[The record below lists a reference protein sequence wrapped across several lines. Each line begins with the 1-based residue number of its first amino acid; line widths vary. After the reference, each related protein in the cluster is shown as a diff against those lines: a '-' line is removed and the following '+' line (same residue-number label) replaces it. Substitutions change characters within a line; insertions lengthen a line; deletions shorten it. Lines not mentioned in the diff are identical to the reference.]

1 MGSHSCHV
9 KQVMQGTQRD
19 ETMRDST
26 VNINPCD
33 QIECEV
39 HSIKAPTCLI
49 AQGPL
54 LPYSKGKKST
64 LNTRHL
70 RVTYGKSTFG
80 ERDSFPGLVSNIAL
94 LFGFHGDHSLVTRI
108 G

>member
-9 KQVMQGTQRD
+9 KQAMQGTQRD
-19 ETMRDST
+19 ETMREST
-26 VNINPCD
+26 VNINHCN

-49 AQGPL
+49 AQGL
-54 LPYSKGKKST
+54 LLLYSKEKKST
-64 LNTRHL
+64 PNTRHL

-80 ERDSFPGLVSNIAL
+80 EQDSFP
-94 LFGFHGDHSLVTRI
+94 
-108 G
+108 